1 MKIIFEWDFENCF
14 RLVDD
19 EVSSSFVMS
28 YSYSDYLNIE
38 LIDEIEIWAHSYS
51 KYVSM
56 NKSELDKHL
65 IEFEK
70 LDNEAKVLTQKISA
84 IVFQRDNRITSV
96 EYFSLCADVVLIRI
110 EKSV

>member
-19 EVSSSFVMS
+19 KVSSSFVMR
-28 YSYSDYLNIE
+28 YNYFDYLDNE
-38 LIDEIEIWAHSYS
+38 LIDEIEIWANSYS

-84 IVFQRDNRITSV
+84 SVFQKDNKITSV
-96 EYFSLCADVVLIRI
+96 EYFSLCADIVLIRF
-110 EKSV
+110 EKPV